1 MIYKIK
7 IDTRKIINPLNEL
20 GITTVDQDNLFFFVN
35 AENPDDAC
43 HIALNKLKTKIIEEE
58 LKELENFQQTINTIT
73 FQLGQL
79 SLRKLNLES
88 EENNLKNQYSSLLQT
103 EKKLGDKLKEKYGDS
118 QIDLKTG
125 ELIQSE

>member
-1 MIYKIK
+1 MAIK
-7 IDTRKIINPLNEL
+7 
-20 GITTVDQDNLFFFVN
+20 
-35 AENPDDAC
+35 
-43 HIALNKLKTKIIEEE
+43 KTKITEEE

-103 EKKLGDKLKEKYGDS
+103 EKELGDKLKEKYGDS

>member
-1 MIYKIK
+1 MAIK
-7 IDTRKIINPLNEL
+7 
-20 GITTVDQDNLFFFVN
+20 
-35 AENPDDAC
+35 
-43 HIALNKLKTKIIEEE
+43 KTKITEEE

-103 EKKLGDKLKEKYGDS
+103 EKKVGDKLKEKYGDS

>member
-1 MIYKIK
+1 MAIK
-7 IDTRKIINPLNEL
+7 
-20 GITTVDQDNLFFFVN
+20 
-35 AENPDDAC
+35 
-43 HIALNKLKTKIIEEE
+43 KTKITEEE

-103 EKKLGDKLKEKYGDS
+103 EKELGDRLKEKYGDS

-125 ELIQSE
+125 ELFQSE

>member
-1 MIYKIK
+1 MAIK
-7 IDTRKIINPLNEL
+7 
-20 GITTVDQDNLFFFVN
+20 
-35 AENPDDAC
+35 
-43 HIALNKLKTKIIEEE
+43 KTKITEEE

-88 EENNLKNQYSSLLQT
+88 EENNLKNQYSNLLQT
-103 EKKLGDKLKEKYGDS
+103 EKELGDKLKGKYGDS

>member
-1 MIYKIK
+1 MAIKKNKI
-7 IDTRKIINPLNEL
+7 T
-20 GITTVDQDNLFFFVN
+20 
-35 AENPDDAC
+35 
-43 HIALNKLKTKIIEEE
+43 EEE

-88 EENNLKNQYSSLLQT
+88 EENNLKNQYSNLLQT
-103 EKKLGDKLKEKYGDS
+103 EKELGDKLKEKYGDS

>member
-1 MIYKIK
+1 MAIK
-7 IDTRKIINPLNEL
+7 
-20 GITTVDQDNLFFFVN
+20 
-35 AENPDDAC
+35 
-43 HIALNKLKTKIIEEE
+43 KTKITEEE

-88 EENNLKNQYSSLLQT
+88 EENNLKNQYSNLLQT
-103 EKKLGDKLKEKYGDS
+103 EKELGDKLKEKYGNS

>member
-1 MIYKIK
+1 MAIK
-7 IDTRKIINPLNEL
+7 
-20 GITTVDQDNLFFFVN
+20 
-35 AENPDDAC
+35 
-43 HIALNKLKTKIIEEE
+43 KTKITEEE

-88 EENNLKNQYSSLLQT
+88 EENNLKNQYSNLLQT
-103 EKKLGDKLKEKYGDS
+103 EKELGDKLKEKYGNS

-125 ELIQSE
+125 EITQSE